1 MAIRV
6 CPRQKNPPHRPQRTQ
21 PVMHG
26 PIAQSTVTGVIA
38 VADIRILAAVVLAI
52 EPGSISM
59 CSALRIG

>member
-1 MAIRV
+1 
-6 CPRQKNPPHRPQRTQ
+6 
-21 PVMHG
+21 MHG

-52 EPGSISM
+52 EPGSISI